1 MKEGFIN
8 VTCYGKWW
16 LEGISTINL
25 RSIETIPCH
34 LFNDTSLSAM
44 YIFFHCQFNEL
55 FYT

>member
-44 YIFFHCQFNEL
+44 
-55 FYT
+55 